1 MPRPAGD
8 FPHGSGLVPG
18 GAVGGG
24 NGAHPGTLTGAHPAH
39 AGLGAGVRVGNSMAV
54 ETPGGAGPGEAAALS
69 DSFRRFADAVPLMM
83 WRSDPAGRAIHHNE
97 CWLEFTGRSLD
108 EELARDWREGLHP
121 DDFERHARVVA
132 DAFAA
137 RKPFTVEFRLRRHDG
152 AYRWL
157 LDTARPLVEEGGFR
171 GYLGSCFDIT
181 DRKHAEEHI
190 EHALAEKEALLA
202 EVYHRVRNNL
212 QVMVSLIGLYGR
224 AAPDPCRGSFEA
236 LGQRVRAIALVQQ
249 HLHEAPH
256 IASIDLKDYLHR
268 LASGLGQLRRAG
280 RIGVQVGGGGTGLVE
295 PRTANALGMIVAEIV
310 AECLDATAESVACA
324 IAIEI
329 HAEAGGPVRLS
340 IVSGAGEGDEP
351 GRPNVPKLGPRLIA
365 AYAAQAE
372 IAVTGTATAADPL
385 LLHLPEARVRN

>member
-1 MPRPAGD
+1 MSGESPPAGAGAQD
-8 FPHGSGLVPG
+8 DVPVPPGL
-18 GAVGGG
+18 
-24 NGAHPGTLTGAHPAH
+24 
-39 AGLGAGVRVGNSMAV
+39 S
-54 ETPGGAGPGEAAALS
+54 EA
-69 DSFRRFADAVPLMM
+69 FRRFADDVPLMM
-83 WRSDPAGRAIHHNE
+83 WRSDAQGQAVHHNE
-97 CWLEFTGRSLD
+97 SWLRFTGRALE
-108 EELARDWREGLHP
+108 EELSAGWRSGLHP
-121 DDFERHARVVA
+121 DDFDRHAGIVA
-132 DAFAA
+132 DAFLA
-137 RKPFTVEFRLRRHDG
+137 REPFTVEFRLRRHDG

-157 LDTARPLVEEGGFR
+157 LDTARPLTEGGDFR

-190 EHALAEKEALLA
+190 ERALAEKETLLA

-224 AAPDPCRGSFEA
+224 AAPEPCRGSFEA

-256 IASIDLKDYLHR
+256 IASIDLRDYLHR

-280 RIGVQVGGGGTGLVE
+280 RIGVHLGGSGTSLVE

-324 IAIEI
+324 IAIDI
-329 HAEAGGPVRLS
+329 DAPAGAPVRLT
-340 IVSGAGEGDEP
+340 IVSGAGDGVES
-351 GRPNVPKLGPRLIA
+351 GRPNIPKLGPRLIA

-372 IAVTGTATAADPL
+372 IAVTGTAATDDPL
-385 LLHLPEARVRN
+385 RLQLPEPRVSEPA

>member
-1 MPRPAGD
+1 
-8 FPHGSGLVPG
+8 
-18 GAVGGG
+18 
-24 NGAHPGTLTGAHPAH
+24 
-39 AGLGAGVRVGNSMAV
+39 MAA
-54 ETPGGAGPGEAAALS
+54 ETPGPTEADEAVALS
-69 DSFRRFADAVPLMM
+69 DSFRRFADSVPLMM
-83 WRSDPAGRAIHHNE
+83 WRSDADGRPIHHNE
-97 CWLEFTGRSLD
+97 SWLEFTGRSLD
-108 EELARDWREGLHP
+108 EELAQDWRQGLHP
-121 DDFERHARVVA
+121 DDFARHAQVVA
-132 DAFAA
+132 DAFAT
-137 RKPFTVEFRLRRHDG
+137 RTPFTVEFRLRRHDG

-224 AAPDPCRGSFEA
+224 AAPEPCRGSFEA

-256 IASIDLKDYLHR
+256 IASIDLRDYLRR
-268 LASGLGQLRRAG
+268 LASGLGQLRRVG
-280 RIGVQVGGGGTGLVE
+280 RISVQVGGSGTGLVE

-310 AECLDATAESVACA
+310 AECLDATAESVTCP
-324 IAIEI
+324 IAIDI
-329 HAEAGGPVRLS
+329 QAGAGAPVRLS
-340 IVSGAGEGDEP
+340 IVSGAGDGDEP

-372 IAVTGTATAADPL
+372 IAVSGTATAADPL
-385 LLHLPEARVRN
+385 LLHLPEARVQA

>member
-1 MPRPAGD
+1 MVGEPP
-8 FPHGSGLVPG
+8 GSGAEDPLGCGPTGDPG
-18 GAVGGG
+18 RGPAQ
-24 NGAHPGTLTGAHPAH
+24 GTA
-39 AGLGAGVRVGNSMAV
+39 
-54 ETPGGAGPGEAAALS
+54 EAAALS
-69 DSFRRFADAVPLMM
+69 DSFRRFADVVPLMM
-83 WRSDPAGRAIHHNE
+83 WRSDEAGHAIHHNE
-97 CWLEFTGRSLD
+97 CWLEFTGRPL
-108 EELARDWREGLHP
+108 EAELGLGWRSGLHP
-121 DDFERHARVVA
+121 EDFERHARIVA
-132 DAFAA
+132 AAFEA
-137 RKPFTVEFRLRRHDG
+137 RAPFTVEFRLRRHDG
-152 AYRWL
+152 EYRWL
-157 LDTARPLVEEGGFR
+157 LDTARPLVEDGRFQ

-280 RIGVQVGGGGTGLVE
+280 RIGVQVGGSGNGLVE

-310 AECLDATAESVACA
+310 AECLDATAEHVACS
-324 IAIEI
+324 IAIGI
-329 HAEAGGPVRLS
+329 EAGTPLRLS
-340 IVSGAGEGDEP
+340 IVSGVSDMAAS

-372 IAVTGTATAADPL
+372 IAVAGDASPGDPL
-385 LLHLPEARVRN
+385 WLTLPSTRPGAQ